1 VTVAD
6 YKMKKNKS
14 MCQDHGYVFLKK
26 KKRKEKK
33 KRSASHR
40 GERSVPFLLINWL
53 LVASKDQAAF
63 FTRSLSIL
71 DSVYFDA
78 FYFKKKY

>member
-1 VTVAD
+1 VPR
-6 YKMKKNKS
+6 S
-14 MCQDHGYVFLKK
+14 WLCFFLKE
-26 KKRKEKK
+26 KRKEKK

-63 FTRSLSIL
+63 FTRYLSIWTRCIL
-71 DSVYFDA
+71 MHFI
-78 FYFKKKY
+78 F